1 MKITKFKIAILFI
14 IILTVMIIVTIV
26 SPGKTFTSNT
36 TEIIDSSI
44 LNEFSNNDIIEQTFI
59 SNDNYKFVGIQIAT
73 YATFVKDGELIITIE
88 NDSGKRKKYN
98 VKADSIIDNEMYYFK
113 YNLKKQKKYK
123 IIIDGEK
130 LSGPLTF
137 LTTQKGLP
145 NYELKVNDKKI
156 DSNLILAFIKNKKDY
171 FNIWYYLLA
180 ISVLSTYAIMV
191 KESK

>member
-156 DSNLILAFIKNKKDY
+156 DSNLILAF
-171 FNIWYYLLA
+171 
-180 ISVLSTYAIMV
+180 
-191 KESK
+191 